1 MRSSTLAR
9 AQLGWPLLAAAWL
22 SIGCTGIV
30 DGTANRGNGST
41 GGTTGLGTGGNGNG
55 NGTAGDGT
63 KPTNM
68 SADCEGWEVA
78 MPKRVIRLSFN
89 QLATSLRPVFGD
101 EFTDKMIVDH
111 AIKDPSERTFPPLG
125 DTDEGSSYIDA
136 KWQTADAIA
145 VSAGQRAF
153 DNFASFTNCGAAPTA
168 ECAQAFVLTL
178 AEKVFRRPLVEREK
192 ASLLQVYADVVK
204 GAGTVQQATR
214 GSIAAIFSS
223 PHFLYRTELGAD
235 STQEG
240 PLSQFELASQLS
252 YFVTDGP
259 PDDQLRAAAAAN
271 KLTTREEIAPHIDRL
286 LATPA
291 AKLNLKSAVV
301 AWLGISKVLTVKLDE
316 TKIPTTEF
324 NSAVAASMFHET
336 ELFVD
341 NVLWKGGKVPDLV
354 TSRKSFINAKLA
366 GLYGIA
372 APTAGLDADGF
383 GAVDLPENR
392 SGLLTSVGFLTSR
405 SRTDE
410 QSVVGRGLSVNDAIL
425 CQQNPEFPGGLAEQ
439 IATVNAMQASLSE
452 REKATYRDTTPPC
465 NGCHAAFD
473 PFGLS
478 LENFDTIGKFRTMDP
493 QNRPIDASVVLPP
506 LAQNL
511 PAANAVEMGKAL
523 ASTGA
528 FSACAATKLLT
539 YALAETGVKG
549 TSCAT
554 KAVADSF
561 AKTDLSFAALVRE
574 VAASKTITHRSKGM

>member
-9 AQLGWPLLAAAWL
+9 SRFGAQLWLPLLGCAWL
-22 SIGCTGIV
+22 GVGCTGVIE
-30 DGTANRGNGST
+30 GQGGGST
-41 GGTTGLGTGGNGNG
+41 GTGPGPDAAGGGP
-55 NGTAGDGT
+55 D
-63 KPTNM
+63 KPPNM
-68 SADCEGWEVA
+68 AADCEGWDVA
-78 MPKRVIRLSFN
+78 MSKRVIRLSFN

-101 EFTDKMIVDH
+101 EFAEKMVTDH

-125 DTDEGSSYIDA
+125 DTDEGSSYIDNR
-136 KWQTADAIA
+136 WQTANAIA
-145 VSAGQRAF
+145 SAAGQRAF
-153 DNFASFTNCGAAPTA
+153 DNFASFTGCGAAPTT

-178 AEKVFRRPLVEREK
+178 AEKAFRRPLIEREK
-192 ASLLQVYADVVK
+192 TSLQQVYADVIK
-204 GAGTVQQATR
+204 GAGTIQQATR

-223 PHFLYRTELGAD
+223 PHFLYRTELGGD
-235 STQEG
+235 STVEG
-240 PLSQFELASQLS
+240 PISQFELASQLS

-259 PDDQLRAAAAAN
+259 PDDLLRAAASEN
-271 KLTTREEIAPHIDRL
+271 KLTTPQQIAPHIDRM

-291 AKLNLKSAVV
+291 AKLNLQSAVV
-301 AWLGISKVLTVKLDE
+301 AWLGISKVLTITVDE
-316 TKIPTTEF
+316 TKVPTTDF

-336 ELFVD
+336 ELFIR
-341 NVLWKGGKVPDLV
+341 NVLWNGGKVPDLV

-366 GLYGIA
+366 GLYGV
-372 APTAGLDADGF
+372 APPSAGLDADGF
-383 GAVDLPENR
+383 GAVELPANR
-392 SGLLTSVGFLTSR
+392 AGLLTSLGFLTSR

-425 CQQNPEFPGGLAEQ
+425 CQQNPEFPAGLADQ
-439 IATVNAMQASLSE
+439 IQTVVSMQEMLSE
-452 REKATYRDTTPPC
+452 REKATYRGTTSPC
-465 NGCHAAFD
+465 NGCHQSFD

-493 QNRPIDASVVLPP
+493 QNRPIDASVVLP
-506 LAQNL
+506 ASAKGL
-511 PAANAVEMGKAL
+511 PAANAVEMGAAL
-523 ASTGA
+523 ASSGA

-554 KAVADSF
+554 KAVAESF